1 MIVRLALHA
10 MATRF
15 ELVLDG
21 PDAVAL
27 RAAGEEA
34 LEIIAE
40 FDQRLSLF
48 NKQSMLSFIN
58 TTAANRPVVL
68 DDDLLELL
76 TLCHQVHAQSH
87 GAFDVTVG
95 PLMRS
100 LGFHDRPG
108 PDGPIGSEHVLL
120 DPANRTIRFD
130 RQGIEIDLGAIAKG
144 AALDAAASILKECG
158 IERAL
163 IHGGTS
169 TAIAIGSPPDLPGWR
184 IKIADGPT
192 VMLRDAAVSVSAPHG
207 RMIQTEQ
214 GTVGHVLDPR
224 LGQSAVGAT
233 AAVVIGPTAAL
244 ADAWSTALLVLKA
257 PPDSIPD
264 SLTTCI
270 NLGEKGAPDWS
281 VHGADPSRFTFDTS
295 RNLEISPQC
304 QLQTVERS

>member
-1 MIVRLALHA
+1 MIIRLALHA

-34 LEIIAE
+34 METIAE

-48 NKQSMLSFIN
+48 GKQSMLSFIN
-58 TTAANRPVVL
+58 ATAADRPVVL
-68 DDDLLELL
+68 DDDLFELL
-76 TLCHQVHAQSH
+76 TLCRQVHADSN

-108 PDGPIGSEHVLL
+108 PDGPVGSEHVLL
-120 DPANRTIRFD
+120 DPFRRTVRFD

-144 AALDAAASILKECG
+144 AALDAAACILKECDV
-158 IERAL
+158 ERAL

-169 TAIAIGSPPDLPGWR
+169 TAVAIGSPPNLSGWQ
-184 IKIADGPT
+184 IKVADGPT
-192 VMLRDAAVSVSAPHG
+192 VMLRDAAISVSAPHG
-207 RMIQTEQ
+207 RMIQTEN
-214 GTVGHVLDPR
+214 GTAGHVLDPR
-224 LGQSAVGAT
+224 SGEPACQAAA
-233 AAVVIGPTAAL
+233 AAVIAPTAAL
-244 ADAWSTALLVLKA
+244 ADAWSTALLVLKT

-264 SLTTCI
+264 SLSVCI
-270 NLGEKGAPDWS
+270 NPRQDAKADWLAK
-281 VHGADPSRFTFDTS
+281 GADPSLFTFDTTHNS
-295 RNLEISPQC
+295 EIAPRC
-304 QLQTVERS
+304 QPQTVERS

>member
-1 MIVRLALHA
+1 MIIRLALHA

-21 PDAVAL
+21 PNVVAL

-58 TTAANRPVVL
+58 ATAADRPVML
-68 DDDLLELL
+68 DDDLYELL
-76 TLCHQVHAQSH
+76 TLCCEVHTQSN
-87 GAFDVTVG
+87 GAFDITVG
-95 PLMRS
+95 PLMRT
-100 LGFHDRPG
+100 LGFHNRPG
-108 PDGPIGSEHVLL
+108 PDGPIGSEHILL
-120 DPANRTIRFD
+120 DPTNRTVQFD
-130 RQGIEIDLGAIAKG
+130 SQGIEIDLGAIAKG
-144 AALDAAASILKECG
+144 AALDAAAFILRQYD

-192 VMLRDAAVSVSAPHG
+192 LMLRDAAVSVSTPHG
-207 RMIQTEQ
+207 RIIQTDH
-214 GTVGHVLDPR
+214 GTAGHVLDPR
-224 LGQSAVGAT
+224 LGQPAVGAT

-257 PPDSIPD
+257 PPESIPD

-270 NLGEKGAPDWS
+270 NRGTDGAPDWRTY
-281 VHGADPSRFTFDTS
+281 GAVPSCFTFDTS
-295 RNLEISPQC
+295 RAMEIAPQC
-304 QLQTVERS
+304 RPQTAEHS